1 MARGFPCRRPWPRC
15 DRRRGSGAPG
25 CRIGTV
31 RPARLSTAPHVVAA
45 LLGAILAA
53 CPSGQATR
61 EAAVPGAP
69 PGASPTAPG
78 LAPGVSPAVAGIRL
92 AQQGDLD
99 GAEPLLVAALA
110 AAPDDTRLLEAL
122 GFVYART
129 DRWQK
134 AEETY
139 RRALL
144 VRPGLPGGLYGLASV
159 LADTGRYPEALAT
172 AQELL
177 QAQPD
182 HLPAR
187 MKEALLL
194 VRTGSAAE
202 GEARARALIER
213 APGEAEAHYVLG
225 LALEEQGDLAGAAAA
240 LERAVA
246 IETDHLGA
254 LARLQTVLSR
264 LGRGEQADR
273 ARAAHR
279 AALARSRVDER
290 VRGNRVR
297 GVEAFNRQD
306 FAAALAEFEY
316 IAREDPTDAQAF
328 LYMGSAL
335 MALGRM
341 DEART
346 ALEKSLSIETRNE
359 RAYMEL
365 GRLEALANR
374 LDEAAAALR
383 RASAIN
389 PDFPE
394 PHYFLAGVLM
404 AQGDAAG
411 ARSEMAVFE
420 ELKARAPVSAMELS
434 GAAEGLPR

>member
-1 MARGFPCRRPWPRC
+1 
-15 DRRRGSGAPG
+15 
-25 CRIGTV
+25 V
-31 RPARLSTAPHVVAA
+31 RSSHA
-45 LLGAILAA
+45 LLAILLGSPGIFVG

-61 EAAVPGAP
+61 DLPTEGAAQEAGTTNLPGM
-69 PGASPTAPG
+69 SAPG
-78 LAPGVSPAVAGIRL
+78 EPPGVSPAAAGIRL

-99 GAEPLLVAALA
+99 GAEPLLVAALKT
-110 AAPDDTRLLEAL
+110 APDDTRLLEAL
-122 GFVYART
+122 GFVYAHT

-139 RRALL
+139 RRALTL
-144 VRPGLPGGLYGLASV
+144 RPGLPGGLYGLASV

-172 AQELL
+172 VQELL
-177 QAQPD
+177 RAQPD

-194 VRTGSAAE
+194 VRTGHAAE
-202 GEARARALIER
+202 GEAQARAIIKR
-213 APGEAEAHYVLG
+213 APDQAEAHYVLG
-225 LALEEQGDLAGAAAA
+225 LALEDQGDLPGAAAA

-246 IETDHLGA
+246 IQADHLGA

-264 LGRGEQADR
+264 LGRKEEAER
-273 ARAAHR
+273 VRTTHR
-279 AALARSRVDER
+279 EALARSRVDER

-306 FAAALAEFEY
+306 YAAALAEFEF
-316 IAREDPTDAQAF
+316 IAREDPTDPQAL

-341 DEART
+341 DEARA
-346 ALEKSLSIETRNE
+346 ALQKSLSLEARNE

-365 GRLEALANR
+365 GRLEALASR
-374 LDEAAAALR
+374 LDEAVAALR
-383 RASAIN
+383 QSIAIN

-404 AQGDAAG
+404 ARNDAAG
-411 ARSEMAVFE
+411 ARSEMARFE
-420 ELKARAPVSAMELS
+420 ELRARSPVSAMELS
-434 GAAEGLPR
+434 GAATGLPR

>member
-1 MARGFPCRRPWPRC
+1 M
-15 DRRRGSGAPG
+15 
-25 CRIGTV
+25 
-31 RPARLSTAPHVVAA
+31 RPAHRPAVHA
-45 LLGAILAA
+45 LLAVATGAMLAG

-61 EAAVPGAP
+61 DTPPDGGAQGAGAIAPGAP
-69 PGASPTAPG
+69 T
-78 LAPGVSPAVAGIRL
+78 GVPAAAAGIRL

-99 GAEPLLVAALA
+99 GAEPLLVAALK

-122 GFVYART
+122 GFVYAHT

-139 RRALL
+139 RRVVAL
-144 VRPGLPGGLYGLASV
+144 RPGAPGGLYGLASV

-177 QAQPD
+177 RVQPD

-194 VRTGSAAE
+194 VRTGRAAE
-202 GEARARALIER
+202 GEARARAVIER
-213 APGEAEAHYVLG
+213 APDQAEAHYVLG
-225 LALEEQGDLAGAAAA
+225 LALEDKADLAGAAAA

-246 IETDHLGA
+246 IQADHLGA

-264 LGRGEQADR
+264 LGRKADAER
-273 ARAAHR
+273 ARTAHR
-279 AALARSRVDER
+279 EALARSRVDER

-306 FAAALAEFEY
+306 YAAALAEFEF
-316 IAREDPTDAQAF
+316 IVREDPTDPQAY

-341 DEART
+341 DEARA
-346 ALEKSLSIETRNE
+346 ALQKSLGLEARNE

-374 LDEAAAALR
+374 LDDAVAALR
-383 RASAIN
+383 QAIAIN

-394 PHYFLAGVLM
+394 PHYFLAAVLM
-404 AQGDAAG
+404 AQNDAAG
-411 ARSEMAVFE
+411 ARTEMARFE

-434 GAAEGLPR
+434 GAAAGFPR

>member
-1 MARGFPCRRPWPRC
+1 
-15 DRRRGSGAPG
+15 
-25 CRIGTV
+25 V
-31 RPARLSTAPHVVAA
+31 RPAHTRRPIAHA
-45 LLGAILAA
+45 LLAVVFGGILAG

-61 EAAVPGAP
+61 DAPDDGGAQGAGTIAPGALS
-69 PGASPTAPG
+69 GASP
-78 LAPGVSPAVAGIRL
+78 GVLPAAAGIRL

-99 GAEPLLVAALA
+99 GALPLLVAALA

-122 GFVYART
+122 GFVYAHT

-134 AEETY
+134 AEATY
-139 RRALL
+139 RRALAL
-144 VRPGLPGGLYGLASV
+144 RPGLPGGLYGLASV

-172 AQELL
+172 TQELL
-177 QAQPD
+177 RAQPD

-194 VRTGSAAE
+194 VRTGRAAE
-202 GEARARALIER
+202 GEARARAVIER
-213 APGEAEAHYVLG
+213 APDQAEAQYILG
-225 LALEEQGDLAGAAAA
+225 LALEDQGDLAGAATA
-240 LERAVA
+240 LEQAVA
-246 IETDHLGA
+246 LQADHLGA
-254 LARLQTVLSR
+254 LARLQTVLAR
-264 LGRGEQADR
+264 LGRKADAER

-279 AALARSRVDER
+279 EALARSRVDER

-306 FAAALAEFEY
+306 YAAALAEFEF
-316 IAREDPTDAQAF
+316 IAREDPTDPQAC

-346 ALEKSLSIETRNE
+346 ALRKSLALEARNE

-365 GRLEALANR
+365 GRLEATANR
-374 LDEAAAALR
+374 LDEAVAALR
-383 RASAIN
+383 RAIDIN

-394 PHYFLAGVLM
+394 PHYFLAAVLM
-404 AQGDAAG
+404 AQNDAAG
-411 ARSEMAVFE
+411 ARTEMARFE
-420 ELKARAPVSAMELS
+420 ELRARAPVSAMELS
-434 GAAEGLPR
+434 GAAAGFPR